1 MDKYHKYDIVFKE
14 FSPDSNSIMN
24 ILFIRGTYPQT
35 IPLTRYHGKHE
46 VIYATLDDLP
56 AAATEST
63 DIVVVID
70 KTEKVPYSEVVK
82 RISSHNPDLP
92 VVSLLYYKV
101 ASSSFEISP
110 LYTPPGC
117 SLGNIFGAGEINTE
131 CGRDEEYELHQILSE
146 FNKSKQKRN
155 SHS

>member
-1 MDKYHKYDIVFKE
+1 
-14 FSPDSNSIMN
+14 MN

-35 IPLTRYHGKHE
+35 IPLTQYHGKHK
-46 VIYATLDDLP
+46 VIYAILDDLP
-56 AAATEST
+56 VAESV

-82 RISSHNPDLP
+82 RTSSHDPDLP

-101 ASSSFEISP
+101 ASSAFEISP

-117 SLGNIFGAGEINTE
+117 RLGNIFGAGEINVE
-131 CGRDEEYELHQILSE
+131 SGKDEEYELHQILSE
-146 FNKSKQKRN
+146 FNKSKQKRDL
-155 SHS
+155 HS